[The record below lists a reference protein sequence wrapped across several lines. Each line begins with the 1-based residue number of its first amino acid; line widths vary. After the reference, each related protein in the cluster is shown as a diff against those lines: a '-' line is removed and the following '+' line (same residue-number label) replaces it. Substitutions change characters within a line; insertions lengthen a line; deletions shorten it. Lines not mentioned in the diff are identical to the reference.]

1 MLSTVSRRAFLTFAA
16 SLGPALTG
24 RSLARAQD
32 KVTLTF
38 WNGFTGGDRPTY
50 EALVAQFNETHPDIE
65 VVMDIQP
72 WDTLGQKLPA
82 ALATGQGPD
91 IVTPDYNVATIRQY
105 VAAGTIM
112 PIDDA
117 YGSGPGKIETEAMPP
132 AVLDGFT
139 IDGHLYAA
147 PANFATLLLY
157 HNLDLLAE
165 AGLDGPPETMEEFRQ
180 AAVQLTKKDASGAV
194 QQYGLALADHETIAM
209 WPILIWAEGG
219 DLVNED
225 GCSALADSATVA
237 AVQTWADL
245 VVNEGISPVGETGQG
260 ADNLFAA
267 GIAAMEM
274 NGPWAAGQYTE
285 AGVNF
290 DVAPIPV
297 GPAGPVTLASTVPI
311 VVSQSTEHQA
321 EAFEFLAW
329 WTGPEAQL
337 ALALGSGFPPVRTDL
352 ADNPDLAENPL
363 VPKFAA
369 AAPYA
374 RFYLPQADKFAQ
386 IDSDVIS
393 PAIGRVTRGE
403 PVAEVLAEA
412 HAEMNELLG
421 C

>member
-1 MLSTVSRRAFLTFAA
+1 MTTISRRAFLAA
-16 SLGPALTG
+16 AALAAPALST
-24 RSLARAQD
+24 RSLARAQE

-38 WNGFTGGDRPTY
+38 WNGFTGGDRPAY
-50 EALVAQFNETHPDIE
+50 EALVAQFNETHPTIE

-72 WDTLGQKLPA
+72 WDTLAQKLPA

-91 IVTPDYNVATIRQY
+91 LVTPDYNVATIRQY

-112 PIDDA
+112 AIDDA
-117 YGSGPGKIETEAMPP
+117 YGSGPGKIDTAAMPP

-139 IDGHLYAA
+139 VDGRLYAA

-165 AGLDGPPETMEEFRQ
+165 TGLDGPPETMEEFRQ
-180 AAVQLTKKDASGAV
+180 AAVQLTTKDASGAV
-194 QQYGLALADHETIAM
+194 EQYGLALADHETIAM

-219 DLVNED
+219 DLINAD
-225 GCSALADSATVA
+225 GCSALADPATVK

-267 GIAAMEM
+267 GKAAMEM

-311 VVSQSTEHQA
+311 VVSQSTEHGA

-329 WTGPEAQL
+329 WTGQEAQL
-337 ALALGSGFPPVRTDL
+337 ALALGSGFPPVRTDM
-352 ADNPDLAENPL
+352 AEIPELAENPL

-374 RFYLPQADKFAQ
+374 RFYLPQADSFAQ
-386 IDSDVIS
+386 IDSDIIS

-403 PVAEVLAEA
+403 PAADVLAEA
-412 HAEMNELLG
+412 QTQMNELLG